1 MGFKELIAQPMPVLV
16 DFYADWCGPCRTLA
30 PILVDVANAVDG
42 KARVIKVNVDKNPVA
57 ADHYNV
63 RSVPTM
69 VIFRNG
75 EVKWRHS
82 GVLSQSQIINALES
96 AMKS

>member
-1 MGFKELIAQPMPVLV
+1 MSSFNDLINQSTPVLV

-30 PILVDVANAVDG
+30 PILIDVVDEVG
-42 KARVIKVNVDKNPVA
+42 EKARVIKVNVDKNPVA

-69 VIFRNG
+69 IIFKGGQIR
-75 EVKWRHS
+75 WRQS
-82 GVLSQSQIINALES
+82 GVVAKGEIVKALKA
-96 AMKS
+96 AM